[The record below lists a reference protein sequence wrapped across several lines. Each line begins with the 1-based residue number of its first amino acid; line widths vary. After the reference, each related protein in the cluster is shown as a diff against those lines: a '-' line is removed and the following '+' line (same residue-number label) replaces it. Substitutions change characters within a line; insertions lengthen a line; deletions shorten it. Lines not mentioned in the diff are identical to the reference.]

1 MAIIEVGPIVSDI
14 RGSIN
19 GVTFG
24 RNPAGL
30 FARQRV
36 VPVNP
41 NTPLQVRRRAELA
54 QASIGW
60 RNDLSQPQ
68 RDAWNALGSVTIFK
82 NALGQDFN
90 PSGIML
96 FIRSNVL
103 RLIANQG
110 PVDDPPV
117 QATIQLGTLTVE
129 HVLGSGIEIT
139 AVVGSEVANGDMI
152 VSRSTD
158 LSQGITFFNSPFFFQ
173 LTFGVEDLDPPPRL
187 IVANADLIAARR
199 YFLTFRV
206 VQNSGEVTAAAI
218 HTVVTSDPL

>member
-36 VPVNP
+36 IPVNP
-41 NTPLQVRRRAELA
+41 NSPLQVLRRGQLA
-54 QASIGW
+54 QTAIGW
-60 RNDLSQPQ
+60 RNQLSQAR
-68 RDAWNALGSVTIFK
+68 RDAWNALASVTTFK

-103 RLIANQG
+103 RLIVG
-110 PVDDPPV
+110 ETPVLDPPV
-117 QATIQLGTLTVE
+117 QATIQLGTLTVV
-129 HVLGSGIEIT
+129 HTTGAGIEIT
-139 AVVGSEVANGDMI
+139 AIVGSEVANGDMF
-152 VSRSTD
+152 VLRSTD

-173 LTFGVEDLDPPPRL
+173 LAFPVVDLLSLPRL
-187 IVANADLIAARR
+187 IVANADLIPDRR
-199 YFLTFRV
+199 YFLRFRV
-206 VQNSGEVTAAAI
+206 IQNDGEVTASAI

>member
-36 VPVNP
+36 APVNP
-41 NTPLQVRRRAELA
+41 NSPLQVLRRGQLA
-54 QASIGW
+54 QIAVGW
-60 RNDLSQPQ
+60 RDDLSQAR
-68 RDAWNALGSVTIFK
+68 RDAWNALGSVTTFK

-90 PSGIML
+90 PSGIQL
-96 FIRSNVL
+96 FIRTNVL
-103 RLIANQG
+103 RLIAVQS
-110 PVDDPPV
+110 PVLDPPV

-139 AVVGSEVANGDMI
+139 AVVGSEVENGDMI
-152 VSRSTD
+152 VRRSTD
-158 LSQGITFFNSPFFFQ
+158 LSQGILFFNSPFFFQ
-173 LTFGVEDLDPPPRL
+173 LTFPVEDLDPPPRL
-187 IVANADLIAARR
+187 IVANADLIPDRR

-206 VQNSGEVTAAAI
+206 IQNTGEVTAAAI